1 MGRFPCTRNLIRY
14 KARLM
19 GGSKRRSSWWGDAL
33 LMLVSIVVC
42 VAIAEAVVRVLNG
55 QPLLA
60 FPLPDARDEG
70 QLKPGQ
76 VDAIPLAPGVE
87 RAWFFTDPAPL
98 PNRKPP
104 PDGWQSLFMDL
115 REKLSRNSS
124 FQPNDVFK
132 AWNSK
137 FAGSDPCQHPF
148 LKQAPGQLWLYD
160 PADGKASPPY
170 RFYPNVTLPD
180 RLVTNQIGWRGAPIE
195 VPRGPRTIRIVFT
208 GSSTVVDGHFAPWSY
223 PEYVGHWLNQ
233 WAEAKKLGVRFEV
246 LNSARESNISTDI
259 ANIVHG
265 EVLPLRPDLVVY
277 YEGGNQFRPDSIVE
291 DVPKGAAMRPPS
303 TGASLTPDWLRAASR
318 WSAVLGRVQAAVGFA
333 TSDLDGREWPKPDYK
348 VVWPAGLDEQDPDL
362 AYPDLPVDLNQIQR
376 DLDRI
381 RGDLG
386 TIGSD
391 FALSSFAWMVKDGL
405 VLDPIRH
412 RYILEQL
419 NVSNYPYRYRDL
431 ERLAKF
437 QNRLFAKYARTNGI
451 AFIDVAGQ
459 LPLDPDLFLDAVHA
473 SHAGTR
479 LRAWI
484 TLNQLIPLI
493 EKHLAD
499 KSWPR
504 PMPDP
509 QPPLPTFTPRHIT
522 LSCKAA

>member
-1 MGRFPCTRNLIRY
+1 MLY

-19 GGSKRRSSWWGDAL
+19 AGSKSRSSRWGDAL
-33 LMLVSIVVC
+33 LLLVSVVLC
-42 VAIAEAVVRVLNG
+42 IAVAEAVVRVLNG
-55 QPLLA
+55 QPLTA
-60 FPLPDARDEG
+60 FPLPEPNADEG
-70 QLKPGQ
+70 VLKPGQ
-76 VDAIPLAPGVE
+76 IDAIPRAAGVD
-87 RAWFFTDPAPL
+87 RAWFFTSPSPL

-115 REKLSRNSS
+115 RAKSSRNSS
-124 FQPNDVFK
+124 FQPSDVFK
-132 AWNSK
+132 VWNSV

-148 LKQAPGQLWLYD
+148 LKQAPGQLYLYD

-170 RFYPNVTLPD
+170 RFYPDVTLPD

-223 PEYVGHWLNQ
+223 SEYVGHWLNR
-233 WAEAKKLGVRFEV
+233 WAGAKKLDVRFEV
-246 LNSARESNISTDI
+246 LNSARESNTSTDI

-265 EVLPLRPDLVVY
+265 EVLALRPDLVVY
-277 YEGGNQFRPDSIVE
+277 YEGGNQFRLDTIVD
-291 DVPKGAAMRPPS
+291 DVPKGAAVRPPS
-303 TGASLTPDWLRAASR
+303 TGHLTPDWLRAASR
-318 WSAVLGRVQAAVGFA
+318 WSALLGRVQAGVGFA
-333 TSDLDGREWPKPDYK
+333 SSDLDGKEWPKPDYK
-348 VVWPAGLDEQDPDL
+348 VVWPPGLDEQDPDL
-362 AYPDLPVDLNQIQR
+362 NYPNLPVSLNEIQH

-381 RGDLG
+381 RADLG

-419 NVSNYPYRYRDL
+419 NISNYPYRYRDI
-431 ERLAKF
+431 ERLVKF
-437 QNRLFAKYARTNGI
+437 ENRLFAKYARVHGI
-451 AFIDVAGQ
+451 GFIDVAGQ

-473 SHAGTR
+473 SYAGTR
-479 LRAWI
+479 MRGWI
-484 TLNQLIPLI
+484 TFNQLIPLI

-504 PMPDP
+504 PMPEP
-509 QPPLPTFTPRHIT
+509 QPPLPTFMPRHIT
-522 LSCKAA
+522 LSCKAT